1 VIIRDIKTMDAAG
14 SAFLAYFY
22 FDFKDKEKQDSR
34 ALLSS
39 LLVQLSD
46 HSDVF
51 FDTLFSLYSAHKGA
65 EKPSNDSI
73 ARCFKD
79 MLTTTGQGPIYLV
92 IDALDECPND
102 SDIPPPREKVLDL
115 VIELLGL
122 RLPNLRLCI
131 TSRPEFDIRT
141 ALEPLATQKVSLH
154 DESEQKQDIIRYV
167 TSVIHSDKKMSKWR
181 DNDKNM
187 VIQTLTE
194 KADGM

>member
-1 VIIRDIKTMDAAG
+1 MSAAG
-14 SAFLAYFY
+14 EEFLAYFY
-22 FDFKDKEKQDSR
+22 FDFKDKQKQDCR

-51 FDTLFSLYSAHKGA
+51 FDTLFSLYSAHNKGS
-65 EKPSNDSI
+65 EKPANDSI
-73 ARCFKD
+73 TRCLKD
-79 MLTTTGQGPIYLV
+79 MLTTTGQAPIYLV

-115 VIELLGL
+115 VNELVEL

-154 DESEQKQDIIRYV
+154 DESGQKQDIIHYV
-167 TSVIHSDKKMSKWR
+167 TSVVHSDKKMRRWR
-181 DNDKNM
+181 DSDKKM

-194 KADGM
+194 EADGMYGKLRLA

>member
-1 VIIRDIKTMDAAG
+1 MCDAG

-22 FDFKDKEKQDSR
+22 FDFKDKQKQDCR
-34 ALLSS
+34 ALISS

-51 FDTLFSLYSAHKGA
+51 FSTLFSLYSAHKNGS
-65 EKPSNDSI
+65 EKPANDSI
-73 ARCFKD
+73 ARCLKD
-79 MLTTTGQGPIYLV
+79 MLTTTGQAPIYLI

-115 VIELLGL
+115 VNELVEL

-141 ALEPLATQKVSLH
+141 SFEPLATQQVSLH
-154 DESEQKQDIIRYV
+154 DEGGQQQDIIHYV
-167 TSVIHSDKKMSKWR
+167 TSVIHSDRKMKKWR
-181 DNDKNM
+181 DDDKNM

>member
-1 VIIRDIKTMDAAG
+1 MSTAG

-22 FDFKDKEKQDSR
+22 FDFKDKRKQDSR
-34 ALLSS
+34 ALVSS
-39 LLVQLSD
+39 LLVQLSN

-51 FDTLFSLYSAHKGA
+51 FDTLFSLYSAHNQGS
-65 EKPSNDSI
+65 EKPANGSI
-73 ARCFKD
+73 VRCLKD
-79 MLTTTGQGPIYLV
+79 MLTAKGQAPIYLV

-115 VIELLGL
+115 VNELVEL

-141 ALEPLATQKVSLH
+141 ALEPLATQRVSLH
-154 DESEQKQDIIRYV
+154 DESGQQQDIIHYV
-167 TSVIHSDKKMSKWR
+167 TFVIHSDKKMRKWR
-181 DNDKNM
+181 DSDKKM
-187 VIQTLTE
+187 VIQTLTK

>member
-1 VIIRDIKTMDAAG
+1 MSAAG
-14 SAFLAYFY
+14 SAMLAYFY

-34 ALLSS
+34 ALISS

-51 FDTLFSLYSAHKGA
+51 FDTLFSLHSAHKGV

-73 ARCFKD
+73 WRCLKD
-79 MLTTTGQGPIYLV
+79 MLTTTGQSPIYLV

-141 ALEPLATQKVSLH
+141 TLEPVATQQVPLH
-154 DESEQKQDIIRYV
+154 DESGQQEDINHYV
-167 TSVIHSDKKMSKWR
+167 TSVLHSDKKMRRWR
-181 DNDKNM
+181 DGDQKM

>member
-1 VIIRDIKTMDAAG
+1 MSAAG
-14 SAFLAYFY
+14 DAFLAYFY
-22 FDFKDKEKQDSR
+22 FDFKDTEKQDSR

-39 LLVQLSD
+39 LLVQLSNQ
-46 HSDVF
+46 SDVF
-51 FDTLFSLYSAHKGA
+51 FNILFSLYSAHNKGS
-65 EKPSNDSI
+65 EKPANDSVG
-73 ARCFKD
+73 RCFKD
-79 MLTTTGQGPIYLV
+79 MLTTTGQAPIYLV

-115 VIELLGL
+115 VNELVKL
-122 RLPNLRLCI
+122 RLPNLHLCI

-154 DESEQKQDIIRYV
+154 DESGQKKDIIHYV
-167 TSVIHSDKKMSKWR
+167 TSVIHSDKKMRKWR
-181 DNDKNM
+181 DDDKKM